1 MRNLNKS
8 CGSMLFYLNSDQ
20 VKSEGVRKC
29 RQNIERQNYTRL
41 NNYVPESH

>member
-1 MRNLNKS
+1 
-8 CGSMLFYLNSDQ
+8 MLFYLNSDQ

-29 RQNIERQNYTRL
+29 RQDIERQNYTRL